1 MAVITVSPGNS
12 AHEIFGF
19 GRSNQMPNVSLTNS
33 SFPLVLYGTAI
44 NHALTGLAMVFVFII
59 MFSGGCKM
67 EISKIKVHILKPKG
81 VVMAAVSQFGIMP
94 LTAFA
99 LSKIFRLAPME
110 ALTVFICGCCPG
122 GTLSNILTLA
132 SKGDMNLSIVMT
144 GCSSLLALGM
154 MPLLLY
160 LYTKGSYDNNLEGKV
175 PFKDIVLSLFMTLIA
190 CALGII
196 LNEKKPKYARL
207 LNKVGVL
214 LMLLLTIPITVLSVI
229 SLGDNIFLVILSPRL
244 VGTSVLLPFFGFS
257 LGYILSAYFNFNEL
271 CKRTIC
277 LETGCQNVTLCLAIL
292 RIAFP
297 ADVIGPLFFF
307 PGLYLIFQVGEGL
320 LLVVIFRNRGNTK
333 EPNGKNHFPPSFY
346 MASSLDLQ
354 FG

>member
-1 MAVITVSPGNS
+1 
-12 AHEIFGF
+12 
-19 GRSNQMPNVSLTNS
+19 MPNVSLTNS

-81 VVMAAVSQFGIMP
+81 VVMAAVSQFGIM
-94 LTAFA
+94 

-271 CKRTIC
+271 
-277 LETGCQNVTLCLAIL
+277 
-292 RIAFP
+292 IAFP